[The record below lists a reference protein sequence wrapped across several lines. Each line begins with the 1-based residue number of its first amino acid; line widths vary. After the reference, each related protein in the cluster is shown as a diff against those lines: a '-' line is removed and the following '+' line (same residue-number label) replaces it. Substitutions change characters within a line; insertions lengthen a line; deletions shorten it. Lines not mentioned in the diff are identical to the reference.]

1 MVRIAEAVVR
11 FHKVILV
18 VFIVAAV
25 ICVLL
30 ALGVKVNYD
39 MTKYLP
45 QDSNLAKSVEVLED
59 SFGYPEV
66 GTVMLRDLSIPQ
78 VIQLKEE
85 IEELDGVYQVMW
97 LDDVADITQP
107 IEFLD
112 SDLTDIYYKDGN
124 ALLQITYFENGYSP
138 LTSKTINTIRNILT
152 DRVGE
157 DGYAMG
163 GSQFAS
169 KALAETADKEVT
181 RISII
186 VALLILIILLLL
198 TDSWLAPVL
207 YLGVIGVAVII
218 NMGTNIFFGEISNV
232 SQSTQAILQLA
243 ISMDYS
249 IFLFERFSSERASGA
264 IVEDAVKTAIMKST
278 TALAGSSITTVAGFL
293 ALWFMDYGIGFD
305 LGRVLVKGILISLIS
320 VMTLLPVLIK
330 LTAPLLEKSSH
341 RSLLPRLR
349 GYARFTQKAKLMF
362 IGLCI
367 LLMIPAFLAQQ
378 NNNFIYGETGINRE
392 GSDIYEEELM
402 ISGVFGEQNQA
413 VIMVPL
419 GHFESEAELSEVLGK
434 KDYVKSVQSISALA
448 DPAIPIEF
456 LPTEL
461 TENFVSEDYAR
472 IILMLDVP
480 LESEETFGAVED
492 LENTISEYYEEYYL
506 AGNSTAIYD
515 IKQVVETDYQTVNTI
530 SIIAVMLIIL
540 FVFRSLSLPFILTF
554 VIEVAIWLNMAIP
567 YFAGST
573 LSFVGYLI
581 ISSVQLGATIDY
593 AILLTDR
600 YMEFR
605 ETLPKREAA
614 IEAVVSAGGSIFTSF
629 LILGSAGLSLGFI
642 SQTAA
647 ISELGILIGR
657 GAFISGIMVLTLLP
671 ALLVLFDGAIM
682 RTTLT
687 SEKLA
692 ARSKRKGRE

>member
-1 MVRIAEAVVR
+1 
-11 FHKVILV
+11 
-18 VFIVAAV
+18 
-25 ICVLL
+25 
-30 ALGVKVNYD
+30 
-39 MTKYLP
+39 
-45 QDSNLAKSVEVLED
+45 
-59 SFGYPEV
+59 
-66 GTVMLRDLSIPQ
+66 
-78 VIQLKEE
+78 
-85 IEELDGVYQVMW
+85 
-97 LDDVADITQP
+97 
-107 IEFLD
+107 
-112 SDLTDIYYKDGN
+112 
-124 ALLQITYFENGYSP
+124 
-138 LTSKTINTIRNILT
+138 
-152 DRVGE
+152 
-157 DGYAMG
+157 
-163 GSQFAS
+163 
-169 KALAETADKEVT
+169 
-181 RISII
+181 
-186 VALLILIILLLL
+186 
-198 TDSWLAPVL
+198 
-207 YLGVIGVAVII
+207 
-218 NMGTNIFFGEISNV
+218 
-232 SQSTQAILQLA
+232 
-243 ISMDYS
+243 
-249 IFLFERFSSERASGA
+249 
-264 IVEDAVKTAIMKST
+264 
-278 TALAGSSITTVAGFL
+278 
-293 ALWFMDYGIGFD
+293 
-305 LGRVLVKGILISLIS
+305 
-320 VMTLLPVLIK
+320 
-330 LTAPLLEKSSH
+330 
-341 RSLLPRLR
+341 
-349 GYARFTQKAKLMF
+349 
-362 IGLCI
+362 
-367 LLMIPAFLAQQ
+367 
-378 NNNFIYGETGINRE
+378 
-392 GSDIYEEELM
+392 M

-593 AILLTDR
+593 AILLADR